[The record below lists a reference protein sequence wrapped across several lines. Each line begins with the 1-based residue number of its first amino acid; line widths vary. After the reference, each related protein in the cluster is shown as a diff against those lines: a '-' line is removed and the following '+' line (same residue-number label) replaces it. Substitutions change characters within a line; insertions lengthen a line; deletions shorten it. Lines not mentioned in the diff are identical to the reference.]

1 MNYEVYSVIF
11 RIILLEKI
19 ISEIKL
25 KNNYNIKANIK
36 NIKYEVKQFPVISAL
51 EMWDNQLICYW
62 TKWQIIKALHFLG
75 NFQYDQIRLGFLGRS
90 NWFVLL
96 AQN

>member
-1 MNYEVYSVIF
+1 MINFKIKLILKVSYRITVSLRVFLCGGDDDEVYSVIF

-51 EMWDNQLICYW
+51 EM
-62 TKWQIIKALHFLG
+62 
-75 NFQYDQIRLGFLGRS
+75 
-90 NWFVLL
+90 
-96 AQN
+96 